1 MPTTFARVSIVSA
14 YKKKYVDAGSI
25 LKKKVR
31 GISVGTP
38 FPYLIFTLDLK
49 LKRRANKSQ
58 ILVLFCVKVK

>member
-1 MPTTFARVSIVSA
+1 ME
-14 YKKKYVDAGSI
+14 AGSI

-38 FPYLIFTLDLK
+38 FPSLIFTLDLK